1 MFVIKSYLCIVVRS
15 HVIELKLIKQP
26 IYLTLDVRPQ
36 MMIYR
41 LFYFMNF
48 LEKDLE
54 QIIYE
59 ADKELLAEKGL
70 RINGK
75 LLRQVKIGNY
85 GIADL
90 VSIQRPFR
98 DTIFEYQE
106 KGLITIYELKKDNI
120 SVSAFLQGIGYAKG
134 IMRWM
139 EQHPKKLKCLN
150 IENYDIN
157 IVLIGK
163 NIDKSSEFIFLND
176 LLDSTHIGFVIQKP
190 FLSVEMFTYEYDING
205 IYFKQHIGYKKINEG
220 FKYE

>member
-1 MFVIKSYLCIVVRS
+1 
-15 HVIELKLIKQP
+15 
-26 IYLTLDVRPQ
+26 
-36 MMIYR
+36 
-41 LFYFMNF
+41 MNF

-70 RINGK
+70 RVNGK
-75 LLRQVKIGNY
+75 LLRQVRIGNY

-90 VSIQRPFR
+90 VSIQRPYQHTF
-98 DTIFEYQE
+98 FGYQE
-106 KGLITIYELKKDNI
+106 KGLITIYELKKENI
-120 SVSAFLQGIGYAKG
+120 SVSAFLQAIGYAKG

-139 EQHPKKLKCLN
+139 EQHPKKIKCLN

-176 LLDSTHIGFVIQKP
+176 LLDVSHIGNSPIIHKP

-205 IYFKQHIGYKKINEG
+205 IYLKQHKGYKKINEG

>member
-1 MFVIKSYLCIVVRS
+1 
-15 HVIELKLIKQP
+15 
-26 IYLTLDVRPQ
+26 
-36 MMIYR
+36 
-41 LFYFMNF
+41 MNF

-70 RINGK
+70 RVNGK
-75 LLRQVKIGNY
+75 LLRQVRIGNY

-90 VSIQRPFR
+90 VSIQRPYQ
-98 DTIFEYQE
+98 DTVFEYQE

-120 SVSAFLQGIGYAKG
+120 SVSAFLQAIGYAKG

-139 EQHPKKLKCLN
+139 QQHPKKIKCLN

-176 LLDSTHIGFVIQKP
+176 LLDSSHLGYTYIQKP
-190 FLSVEMFTYEYDING
+190 FLCVEMFTYEYDING
-205 IYFKQHIGYKKINEG
+205 IYFKQHIGYKKTNEG